1 MNFIEMIDT
10 KRIDAAQAGHAER
23 LKAERDASAAVSTA
37 AAEAKAAHDAAQ
49 KAADGGADIDKL
61 LSLEEAVEAA
71 NRRLAVAQRMA
82 AGATKRRADG
92 EVTRNEEVKQAHG
105 AAFTAG
111 MQRFLAIREEALEAF
126 ARLEALKA
134 EHIAVRAEL
143 IGMGRDAKS
152 GTPNVVE
159 QCQALLGADGKLMDA
174 GEWDN
179 RLNQPQHSEWDS
191 AAGKLRWVEA

>member
-1 MNFIEMIDT
+1 MIDT

-23 LKAERDASAAVSTA
+23 LKAERDASAAVVTA
-37 AAEAKAAHDAAQ
+37 TADAKAAHDAAQ
-49 KAADGGADIDKL
+49 QAADGGADINKL

-71 NRRLAVAQRMA
+71 NRRLAVATRMA
-82 AGATKRRADG
+82 TGATKRRADG

-134 EHIAVRAEL
+134 EHIAVRADL
-143 IGMGRDAKS
+143 IGLGRMLNLATRSKRVGS
-152 GTPNVVE
+152 LE
-159 QCQALLGADGKLMDA
+159 QTA
-174 GEWDN
+174 
-179 RLNQPQHSEWDS
+179 S
-191 AAGKLRWVEA
+191 